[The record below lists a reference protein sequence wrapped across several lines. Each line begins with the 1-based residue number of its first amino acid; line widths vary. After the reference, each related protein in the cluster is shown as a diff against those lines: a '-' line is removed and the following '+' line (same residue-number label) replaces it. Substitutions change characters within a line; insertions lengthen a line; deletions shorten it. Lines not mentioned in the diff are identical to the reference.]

1 MRDSRSGTGQFKHS
15 LLKRLGAATAA
26 VCLAVAC
33 QNAAGLQATS
43 QAQQVSDDAPYRNAS
58 LSVDARVEDLLSRMT
73 LEEKIAQI
81 TTIWTTK
88 TELFD
93 EDGILPGRMTVR
105 ARRARWSSPSGM
117 RRRRSNWSM
126 RSRSMPSRR
135 RVSASPSCS
144 TKKACT
150 AMPRAGRPP
159 SRKRSALPRPGT
171 LS

>member
-93 EDGILPGRMTVR
+93 VDGKFDP
-105 ARRARWSSPSGM
+105 
-117 RRRRSNWSM
+117 
-126 RSRSMPSRR
+126 
-135 RVSASPSCS
+135 
-144 TKKACT
+144 
-150 AMPRAGRPP
+150 
-159 SRKRSALPRPGT
+159 AL
-171 LS
+171 